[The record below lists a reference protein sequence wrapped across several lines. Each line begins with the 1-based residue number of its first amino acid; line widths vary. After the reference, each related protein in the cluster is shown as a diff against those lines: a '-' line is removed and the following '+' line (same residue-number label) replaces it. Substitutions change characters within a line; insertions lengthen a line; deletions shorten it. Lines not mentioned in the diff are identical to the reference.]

1 MRELH
6 IEQDILRALVELF
19 NERLNTDGN
28 PKAYQIYAGTGY
40 EDMPMVKIAKDLKL
54 VAVAYVDE
62 SIALSITLV
71 FAERMTSDRAMN
83 FSFARKGL
91 DYIVDKFVKRI
102 FQFENEAREKEQR
115 RKQLWG

>member
-28 PKAYQIYAGTGY
+28 PNVYHVYIGSGYQG
-40 EDMPMVKIAKDLKL
+40 MPLINITKDLQL
-54 VAVAYVDE
+54 VAVAYVDG

-71 FAERMTSDRAMN
+71 FPERMTSDRAMN

-91 DYIVDKFVKRI
+91 DYIVDKFVKSI
-102 FQFENEAREKEQR
+102 FQFENEARGKAEG
-115 RKQLWG
+115 KQLWG